1 MTHDRGIIE
10 TLENQESVDGVTP
23 YQWLQEFVGFSWNDI
38 LDAFQKYAP
47 SQKEDEQEALP
58 ATTNGNGLVNVN
70 GNGNAIDINMTYEPG
85 LDDGKLVSTYP
96 SEEHEE
102 EIPW

>member
-1 MTHDRGIIE
+1 MTFLMHSRN
-10 TLENQESVDGVTP
+10 THHHRKRMSKKH
-23 YQWLQEFVGFSWNDI
+23 YS
-38 LDAFQKYAP
+38 
-47 SQKEDEQEALP
+47 

>member
-1 MTHDRGIIE
+1 MTHVRDDLE
-10 TLENQESVDGVTP
+10 TLENQESVDRVTP

>member
-1 MTHDRGIIE
+1 M
-10 TLENQESVDGVTP
+10 
-23 YQWLQEFVGFSWNDI
+23 
-38 LDAFQKYAP
+38 
-47 SQKEDEQEALP
+47 
-58 ATTNGNGLVNVN
+58 NVN